1 MRLETRGGRLEFQDK
16 KLATRY
22 GRFYK
27 CRRMMRSLQQF
38 PAGGWEFYE
47 PTTGW
52 RPNSWMDFNDV
63 VRQIISHRQ
72 ANPRFNLS
80 TDREQVAAQLVAFT
94 EARLRSTY
102 GAGADQW
109 ILNES
114 GSPPPD
120 FITPRRRQPGVA
132 AAVGLVEPKRV
143 SMAIGLLLD
152 FLGPSLRP
160 VSHELAEKRAAVCVT
175 CPNNQPGGMLDHV
188 AGEALKKLLEYKAEE
203 KLFTSH
209 DDQLRECL
217 GCRCN
222 LRLKPHVELAY
233 ILEKTSPEVM
243 EKLTTFCWI
252 KTHDSQIPLTS

>member
-1 MRLETRGGRLEFQDK
+1 MVDWNFKIRNLPHDMGDSTNAAVL
-16 KLATRY
+16 
-22 GRFYK
+22 
-27 CRRMMRSLQQF
+27 RSLNHF
-38 PAGGWEFYE
+38 PPEGFLYHVAQ
-47 PTTGW
+47 TGW
-52 RPNSWMDFNDV
+52 NAPRHLSFNDTV
-63 VRQIISHRQ
+63 NAISEHHK
-72 ANPRFNLS
+72 ANPRFNLP
-80 TDREQVAAQLVAFT
+80 TDREAVAALLAAQT
-94 EARLRSTY
+94 EARLISTY
-102 GAGADQW
+102 GAAADQW
-109 ILNES
+109 IIQGSE
-114 GSPPPD
+114 GSPAPP
-120 FITPRRRQPGVA
+120 FTVARRRAVA
-132 AAVGLVEPKRV
+132 GPAAVVEPKRV